1 MARLFRFSFVV
12 SRGRGGCLG
21 RKGGRGRRVCV
32 VVGRVCVVVGLCVC
46 VVVGRVCIGCVCR
59 ISGGLRLVVL
69 IRVRGLRVVRV
80 EGGVDSRVV
89 LVIGSMQVM
98 TEAWAKDWLRARAS
112 MCAVRGAGIRVTVG
126 SDAVDSH
133 RLRSFIVPLMSANSA

>member
-1 MARLFRFSFVV
+1 M
-12 SRGRGGCLG
+12 
-21 RKGGRGRRVCV
+21 
-32 VVGRVCVVVGLCVC
+32 
-46 VVVGRVCIGCVCR
+46 
-59 ISGGLRLVVL
+59 VVL